1 MAPSPPKT
9 ATTTKGKCYK
19 GQHSVHARRS
29 PDPVSLVT
37 IKKEVSK
44 VSPSRTSHSSTS
56 SSMSRS
62 KVSVETVVLDSNF
75 FDGTDNVI
83 LSTLFRC
90 KARYRT
96 DLSPTPLHLNQV
108 LHSPSRPAS
117 PLKDVPSQSMD
128 YASLPTDD
136 DDASDD
142 TDKNYIVVTEDTLAP
157 KEFTTSTEDHISPP
171 DNRTSEPQSTEGPS
185 ESSILMSPPKHV
197 GSSSKPHHP
206 PIKGQRVIS
215 TKACPAI
222 LDLICN
228 AGLLRT
234 IFEVG
239 LFYPQLI
246 YELVVNQPSDF
257 NDLSAEEFHK
267 LPIAYLTVKYAIL
280 HWIGISNWIPSTY
293 ASTISTSLGHFVYLV
308 GTEVKV
314 NVGEFIFN
322 HLLRHVDT
330 FAIYIPICFPRLLS
344 GFILS
349 QQPAIL
355 TLLDVVGT
363 TLRIIPLS
371 VRLFKGFHIPDVV
384 AEFINAPGRT
394 RAAAATHSTV
404 GQPLVLFISLS
415 NRLLQALMAESR
427 SHTRHISKLSDRRT
441 VLDAVLRDLRHV
453 ALEPPASPPDHQ
465 E

>member
-9 ATTTKGKCYK
+9 ATTTK

-83 LSTLFRC
+83 LSTLFRS
-90 KARYRT
+90 A
-96 DLSPTPLHLNQV
+96 
-108 LHSPSRPAS
+108 PSFIAS
-117 PLKDVPSQSMD
+117 PQ
-128 YASLPTDD
+128 ASLPTDD

-267 LPIAYLTVKYAIL
+267 RLAEELTGGIVPVWIVDGQLPIAYLTVKYAIL

-322 HLLRHVDT
+322 HLLRYVDT